1 MADATDRSDA
11 HGPDRGK
18 EPPQPPAAALAKPA
32 TEALPLPAHDLS
44 LVYQGDHRLRA
55 LDLPPDLDAQFIE
68 LMQRIGWSVSTK
80 TADDYRPIIRNYW
93 HFCMGAGV
101 ERYRNQSLC
110 DYLYLLA
117 YPRLLYLQHVA
128 GGGAADARGHQPGLG
143 KSSIRTAVAAIG
155 KSFEVTNRPAPNNS
169 PEWRSWLKGLLRRL
183 KQEKD
188 RKDPIIR
195 DDLLR
200 AVDLARQHRNPLI
213 GLRDAALLL
222 LGWSCAL
229 RRSEIVQVDLEHIR
243 KSEVGWTLWIPKSK
257 TDQDGNGY
265 PKPLYRAE
273 NLAYDAIRACHQWCE
288 AAGIAT
294 GTLFRPVDRYGTVSH
309 ERLTT
314 RSVANLLKSY
324 SIRHNVSGH
333 SLRVG
338 YVTQAALDGK
348 NNLATRIV
356 TGHTSDAML
365 IEYQRIIDHQ
375 RQGPGSLL

>member
-1 MADATDRSDA
+1 MAGITRQDV
-11 HGPDRGK
+11 HGTGGGT
-18 EPPQPPAAALAKPA
+18 EPPQRPSVALTKPA
-32 TEALPLPAHDLS
+32 FEALPLPVHDLS
-44 LVYQGDHRLRA
+44 LVYQGEHRVRA
-55 LDLPPDLDAQFIE
+55 TELPPDLDGQFHD
-68 LMQRIGWSVSTK
+68 LMQRIGWSVSAK
-80 TADDYRPIIRNYW
+80 TAEDYRPIIRNYW
-93 HFCMGAGV
+93 HFCLGAGL
-101 ERYRNQSLC
+101 ERFRNQSVC

-117 YPRLLYLQHVA
+117 YPRLIYLQHVA
-128 GGGAADARGHQPGLG
+128 GGGAAEARGHQPGLG
-143 KSSIRTAVAAIG
+143 KNSIRTAVAAIG

-183 KQEKD
+183 NQVKD

-200 AVDLARQHRNPLI
+200 AVDLAREHRNTLI

-257 TDQDGNGY
+257 TDQDSNGY

-273 NLAYDAIRACHQWCE
+273 NPIYDAIRACHQWCE
-288 AAGIAT
+288 MAGITT

-348 NNLATRIV
+348 INLATRIV

-365 IEYQRIIDHQ
+365 IEYQRIINHQ